1 MGNMKKLNETELNEV
16 AGGGIFDH
24 PWDGIRAKLTDG
36 SVCSKCGHDV
46 GILEEEQAC
55 YMPGCR
61 LFCEKCGEVIGSSF
75 VLFENQFTRV

>member
-1 MGNMKKLNETELNEV
+1 MGNMKKLNATELNEV

-24 PWDGIRAKLTDG
+24 PWDDIRAKLTDG
-36 SVCSKCGHDV
+36 SVCPQCGHDV

-75 VLFENQFTRV
+75 VLFESQFTRV